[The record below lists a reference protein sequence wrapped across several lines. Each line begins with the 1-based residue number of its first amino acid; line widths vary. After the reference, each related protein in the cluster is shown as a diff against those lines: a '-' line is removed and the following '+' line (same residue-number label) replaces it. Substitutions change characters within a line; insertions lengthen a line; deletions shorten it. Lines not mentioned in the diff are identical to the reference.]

1 MPLEVDSSVPTS
13 DQPDHR
19 ASLVTDQAL
28 DLFHPTLQCWFREQ
42 IGTPTDAQAKAWP
55 HIAEGE
61 HVLVTAPPGS
71 GKTLTA
77 FLWALNQLLCGFA
90 GLECSGRCV

>member
-28 DLFHPTLQCWFREQ
+28 DLFHPTLQC
-42 IGTPTDAQAKAWP
+42 
-55 HIAEGE
+55 
-61 HVLVTAPPGS
+61 
-71 GKTLTA
+71 
-77 FLWALNQLLCGFA
+77 
-90 GLECSGRCV
+90 